1 MLIEPTT
8 VASTAR
14 NSNPSGTCRMMM
26 AIVSGI
32 TTIGVGFVKPLAIA
46 KLAPASPSV
55 KGV

>member
-1 MLIEPTT
+1 
-8 VASTAR
+8 
-14 NSNPSGTCRMMM
+14 MMM